1 VATGQIQ
8 VVHDIPGRLRL
19 RLPRSAATEGLQDAV
34 ATEPGVT
41 RCSWSRRTH
50 SMLVLY
56 EPESATPAALVD
68 AVARR
73 TGLGRS
79 VALDTIGRSGEQ
91 TGAVREVFT
100 ELDRR
105 VRGVTRGRAGL
116 GSLVPAALTI
126 WAVAEIM
133 RGRAAPLAWS
143 SALWYAH
150 GLFRDYNLP
159 PGE

>member
-1 VATGQIQ
+1 VATGEIQ

-19 RLPRSAATEGLQDAV
+19 RLPRVASIEGLQDAV
-34 ATEPGVT
+34 AAEPGVT
-41 RCSWSRRTH
+41 RCSWSARTH

-79 VALDTIGRSGEQ
+79 AALQTIDRGGEQ

-105 VRGVTRGRAGL
+105 VRVVTGGRATL
-116 GSLVPAALTI
+116 GSLMPAALAI
-126 WAVAEIM
+126 WAIAEIL
-133 RGRAAPLAWS
+133 RGRTAPLAWS